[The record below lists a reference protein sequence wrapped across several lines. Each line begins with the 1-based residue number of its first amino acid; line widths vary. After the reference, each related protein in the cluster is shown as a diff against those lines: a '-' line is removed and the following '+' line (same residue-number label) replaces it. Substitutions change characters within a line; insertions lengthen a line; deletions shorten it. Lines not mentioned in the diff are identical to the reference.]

1 MRIFTEKLNFILK
14 ETDYCLEQYIPL
26 NEVLF
31 VDIETTGFTANS
43 SALYLIGCIYNK
55 AGSFYLHQF
64 FAEHLMDEKELLT
77 EFMEFAKPYKMI
89 IDYNGNRFDIPYLE
103 QKCRSFGVPFP
114 LTAMTGLDLFQRINP
129 YKTFLRLPDCKQK
142 TVEQFMG
149 ITREDLYNGGEL
161 INVYKTYLGKPTDEA
176 LQLLL
181 LHNKEDMIGML
192 RILPMLAYYDLFNG
206 KIRVKKVQAN
216 YFDEDTS
223 SQRAELF
230 MKLSLPA
237 NLPMPLKFKARGCS
251 FEGELGSATLR
262 VPMFIGELKYFYANY
277 KDYYYLPG
285 EDMAMHKSVAG
296 YVDKER
302 RVNATAATCYTR
314 KYATFLP
321 MWETLF
327 TPFFKKE
334 YSDKTYYFELTDSF
348 KQDRDGF
355 SAYASHILN
364 IMRYEEGKQKD
375 PEE

>member
-1 MRIFTEKLNFILK
+1 MRIFTEKLSYILK
-14 ETDYCLEQYIPL
+14 ETDYPLERYMPL

-64 FAEHLMDEKELLT
+64 FAEHLMDEEEMLK
-77 EFMEFAKPYKMI
+77 EFMEFAKPYSVI

-103 QKCRSFGVPFP
+103 QKCKSFGIPCP
-114 LTAMTGLDLFQRINP
+114 IMNMMGLDLFQRINP

-142 TVEQFMG
+142 TVERFMG
-149 ITREDLYNGGEL
+149 IDREDIYNGGEL
-161 INVYKTYLGKPTDEA
+161 INVYKGYLGDPQEETLKI
-176 LQLLL
+176 LLT
-181 LHNKEDMIGML
+181 HNKEDIIGML
-192 RILPMLAYYDLFNG
+192 RILPMLSYYDLFNG

-216 YFDEDTS
+216 YYTDVNGKEK
-223 SQRAELF
+223 AELI

-237 NLPMPLKFKARGCS
+237 NLPMPLKFKAKGCS
-251 FEGELGSATLR
+251 FDGELSTAYLH
-262 VPMFIGELKYFYANY
+262 VPLYIGELKYFYANY
-277 KDYYYLPG
+277 RDYYYLPA
-285 EDMAMHKSVAG
+285 EDMAMHKSVAA
-296 YVDKER
+296 YVDKDR

-314 KYATFLP
+314 KNSTFLP

-327 TPFFKKE
+327 QPFFKTD
-334 YSDKTYYFELTDSF
+334 YNDKTYYFELTDEF

-364 IMRYEEGKQKD
+364 IMRFEG
-375 PEE
+375 